1 MKIVRF
7 KYKDKIRLGVL
18 EGEEIK
24 TLNAKSVG
32 KLIKTL
38 DFSLKDKNFRLDE
51 VTLLAPIAKPKQ
63 DVICL
68 GINYMDHAKE
78 SAKFKKEDFDGK
90 REEAV
95 YFSKR
100 VNAFTNPNTTV
111 KISPKTS
118 QLDYECELAVI
129 IGKDA
134 HNIKSKDAGEY
145 IFGYSIGN
153 DISARDLQLK
163 HKQFYAGK
171 SLEESL
177 PFGPCILRAK
187 KDEDPDS
194 LNLDVKTYVNDELRQ
209 SSNTKYLI
217 FNIGYVLE
225 ELSSY
230 FLLKAGSIILMGT
243 PSGVGMG
250 FNPPKFIKPGDI
262 VKCEIEKIGV
272 LTTTFS

>member
-7 KYKDKIRLGVL
+7 RHKDKVSLGVL

-24 TLNAKSVG
+24 VLHEKSIK
-32 KLIKTL
+32 KLIKKH
-38 DFSLKDKNFRLDE
+38 DFGLKDKSFKLSE
-51 VTLLAPIAKPKQ
+51 VELLAPMARPKQ

-78 SAKFKKEDFDGK
+78 SAKFKKESFDGK

-100 VNAFTNPNTTV
+100 VNDFTNPNATV
-111 KISPKTS
+111 KINSKTS
-118 QLDYECELAVI
+118 QLDYECELALI

-134 HNIKSKDAGEY
+134 HNIKAKDAKDY
-145 IFGYSIGN
+145 IFGYTIGN

-171 SLEESL
+171 SLESSL
-177 PFGPCILRAK
+177 PLGPVILLAS
-187 KDEDPDS
+187 KDENPDT
-194 LNLDVKTYVNDELRQ
+194 LNLDVKTYVNGELRQ

-230 FLLKAGSIILMGT
+230 FLIKAGSIILMGT

-250 FNPPKFIKPGDI
+250 FNPPKFLKAGDV
-262 VKCEIEKIGV
+262 VKCEIEKIGT